1 MESTQQ
7 SNRRR
12 THPRYQ
18 AKDRALAMVSSAPAG
33 MPYHI
38 IDISKGGL
46 AFRYL
51 GEKMEGQQITQ
62 LDLYYNDA
70 LCIKDV
76 PVTSVGDC
84 WTGSDLTDIRR
95 NCLAFTGLT
104 SEQQAQLDL
113 FIKQYTLSPI
123 H

>member
-1 MESTQQ
+1 MENTRQ

-12 THPRYQ
+12 NHPRYQ
-18 AKDRALAMVSSAPAG
+18 ALDRALAMVSSAPTG

-51 GEKMEGQQITQ
+51 GEKMQGEQITQ
-62 LDLYYNDA
+62 LDLYYNDD
-70 LCIKDV
+70 LCISNI

-95 NCLAFTGLT
+95 NCLAFTGL
-104 SEQQAQLDL
+104 SGEQQEQLDL
-113 FIKQYTLSPI
+113 YIKQYTVSPT

>member
-1 MESTQQ
+1 MENQQ
-7 SNRRR
+7 HHNRRR
-12 THPRYQ
+12 SQPRYL
-18 AKDRALAMVSSAPAG
+18 AKDRALALVSSPPTTT
-33 MPYHI
+33 PYHI

-51 GEKMEGQQITQ
+51 GEKMESEDISK
-62 LDLYYNDA
+62 LDLYFNDA
-70 LCIKDV
+70 LCVKEL

-95 NCLAFTGLT
+95 NCLAFSDLT
-104 SEQQAQLDL
+104 DEQLTALES
-113 FIKQYTLSPI
+113 FIKAYTHTPP